1 MKAQEFKQYK
11 RKGLSEMIPF
21 KEFVGQD
28 MSTIS
33 VSDQDKLLSNE
44 EFELGYIA
52 RNPKNHADMWYVAK
66 KYFDDNLE
74 LSDTPEVDADSRMI
88 DSLKELYVDFH
99 NANRLTKQEITTI
112 DNFIKFIMDEGSH

>member
-74 LSDTPEVDADSRMI
+74 LSDTPEVDADSIMI

-112 DNFIKFIMDEGSH
+112 DNFIKFIMDED

>member
-112 DNFIKFIMDEGSH
+112 DNFIKFIMDED